1 LAPELFVLTHFLYA
15 KQDPLRL
22 KMLSS
27 RRRNE
32 MGIPRQN
39 PNPMTAEEFFA
50 FTETRSDDG
59 KWELIEGEPVL
70 NPSASFLHQR
80 IVRNLIVALSLLER
94 ERQAGWTTIP
104 GIGVKISNTSIP
116 VPDVVVRPADNLED
130 WKCDDMIVAFEVLS
144 PSTADHDLRWKRKA
158 YTRLASLQHYVVI
171 AQDAVEIVVYD
182 RSNGFAER
190 RIEDIGMALDLA
202 ALSVSV
208 PLAEI
213 YRDAGLA
220 AH

>member
-1 LAPELFVLTHFLYA
+1 
-15 KQDPLRL
+15 
-22 KMLSS
+22 
-27 RRRNE
+27 

-50 FTETRSDDG
+50 FTETRGDDG

-70 NPSASFLHQR
+70 NPSASFLHQ
-80 IVRNLIVALSLLER
+80 IIIGNLVSTL
-94 ERQAGWTTIP
+94 RQIQTNRGAGWIAIP
-104 GIGVKISNTSIP
+104 GIGVEISKTNVP
-116 VPDVVVRPADNLED
+116 VPDVLVRPRDTLQS

-158 YTRLASLQHYVVI
+158 YTSLASLQHYVVI
-171 AQDAVEIVVYD
+171 AQDAVEVLVYD

-190 RIEDIGMALDLA
+190 RIEDIGMALDLT